1 MYSVILTE
9 LGISVFNDGQVDKAF
24 AFSNPVKEY
33 LAIKS
38 KEAKLN
44 ELINYL
50 AKIQRGVSVSD
61 ESLLAILKKFSIDC
75 HIMNLEELEKVQ
87 TTKPQIIVDSGF
99 ASNLQDTLGKLRE
112 FALGFS
118 SSKVTEVSQSPDLHI
133 IQAINSLDEIDKIA
147 NGLSSRLREWYGL
160 HFPELDNMIDSINGY
175 AQIVM
180 AGKRESLSKQVFE
193 EAGFPESKVE
203 MLSLIL
209 SKSRG
214 GDISDINLTIV
225 QSIAKQILDFHEL
238 RKKLEE
244 HVESEMVEIAPNLSA
259 ILGSAVGARILGR
272 AGSLKKMAS
281 MPASTIQVLGAE
293 KALFR
298 ALKTGSQP
306 PKHGLLFQHAMV
318 HAAPRWQRGKIARA
332 VAAKAVIAARVD
344 VYGEGLNQTLLDKL
358 NIRVDEIGKKYENPT
373 EKDIR
378 KPQQFKQDEGNF
390 GVEEKVVE
398 EKVVEEKVVEEK
410 VVEEKVVEE
419 KVVEEKVVEEKV
431 VDLMKEEEKVVE
443 EKVVDLMKEEEKVE
457 IETKD
462 PVMVIEEK
470 VEIETKDPVM
480 VIEEKVEIETKDP
493 VMVIEEKVEIETK
506 DPVMVIEE
514 KVEIET
520 KDPVM
525 VIEEKVEIETKDP
538 VMVIEEKVEIET
550 KDPVMGIEEK
560 VQTQIEREKSLEEDN
575 QSYFW
580 IKSEGE
586 QKIST
591 ENLVPGNQVYKEKLI
606 IKKGIEYRLWDP
618 FRSKLAAS
626 IMNRLENFPFK
637 NKTKVLYLGAS
648 TGTTVS
654 HISDIVGPGGLVF
667 AVEHAS
673 RVARD
678 FLDRV
683 ATHRPNIMP
692 ILQDARKPKEYFSVF
707 GKVDVVY
714 VDIAQP
720 DQTQIA
726 IDNCDMFLKKDG
738 FFFLVIKTR
747 SIDVNKST
755 KKNCPRRNR
764 KIKRKI

>member
-33 LAIKS
+33 LAVKS

-75 HIMNLEELEKVQ
+75 HIMNLEELEKIQ
-87 TTKPQIIVDSGF
+87 TSKPQIIVDSGF

-238 RKKLEE
+238 RKKLED
-244 HVESEMVEIAPNLSA
+244 HVESEMHEIAPNVSA

-306 PKHGLLFQHAMV
+306 PKHGLLFQHTMV

-332 VAAKAVIAARVD
+332 VAAKAVIGARVD

-378 KPQQFKQDEGNF
+378 KPQQFKRDEGSF
-390 GVEEKVVE
+390 GGRREGGRREGGRRE
-398 EKVVEEKVVEEK
+398 GGRREGGRREGGRREGGRREGGRREGGRF
-410 VVEEKVVEE
+410 
-419 KVVEEKVVEEKV
+419 
-431 VDLMKEEEKVVE
+431 D
-443 EKVVDLMKEEEKVE
+443 
-457 IETKD
+457 
-462 PVMVIEEK
+462 
-470 VEIETKDPVM
+470 
-480 VIEEKVEIETKDP
+480 
-493 VMVIEEKVEIETK
+493 
-506 DPVMVIEE
+506 
-514 KVEIET
+514 
-520 KDPVM
+520 
-525 VIEEKVEIETKDP
+525 
-538 VMVIEEKVEIET
+538 
-550 KDPVMGIEEK
+550 
-560 VQTQIEREKSLEEDN
+560 ERRREGGDRNERS
-575 QSYFW
+575 SYGNRR
-580 IKSEGE
+580 EGGDRNE
-586 QKIST
+586 RSSY
-591 ENLVPGNQVYKEKLI
+591 GNRRE
-606 IKKGIEYRLWDP
+606 GGDRFDERRREGGDRNE
-618 FRSKLAAS
+618 RSS
-626 IMNRLENFPFK
+626 YGNRREGGDRNERSSYG
-637 NKTKVLYLGAS
+637 NRREGGDRNERSSYGNRREGGDRNERS
-648 TGTTVS
+648 SYGNRREGGDRNERS
-654 HISDIVGPGGLVF
+654 SYGNRREGGDRNERSSYGNRREGGDRNERSSYGNRREGSD
-667 AVEHAS
+667 S
-673 RVARD
+673 
-678 FLDRV
+678 
-683 ATHRPNIMP
+683 
-692 ILQDARKPKEYFSVF
+692 
-707 GKVDVVY
+707 
-714 VDIAQP
+714 
-720 DQTQIA
+720 
-726 IDNCDMFLKKDG
+726 
-738 FFFLVIKTR
+738 
-747 SIDVNKST
+747 
-755 KKNCPRRNR
+755 
-764 KIKRKI
+764 KRKKFGRR

>member
-1 MYSVILTE
+1 MYSVVLTE
-9 LGISVFNDGQVDKAF
+9 LGISVFNDKQVDKAF

-75 HIMNLEELEKVQ
+75 HIMDSEELDKIQ
-87 TTKPQIIVDSGF
+87 TEKPQIIVDSGF

-118 SSKVTEVSQSPDLHI
+118 SSKVTEISQSPDLHI
-133 IQAINSLDEIDKIA
+133 IQSINSLDEIDKIA

-180 AGKRESLSKQVFE
+180 AGKRESLSKKVFE

-214 GDISDINLTIV
+214 GDISDINLVIV

-238 RKKLEE
+238 RKKLED
-244 HVESEMVEIAPNLSA
+244 HVEAEMVQIAPNLSA

-281 MPASTIQVLGAE
+281 MPASTVQVLGAE

-318 HAAPRWQRGKIARA
+318 HSAPRWQRGKIARA

-378 KPQQFKQDEGNF
+378 KPQQFRQDDGNSGSRREGGRF
-390 GVEEKVVE
+390 GERRREGGRFGE
-398 EKVVEEKVVEEK
+398 RRREGGDRNERSSFGERRREGGDRNERSSFG
-410 VVEEKVVEE
+410 ERRREGGDRNERSSFGE
-419 KVVEEKVVEEKV
+419 RRRE
-431 VDLMKEEEKVVE
+431 DS
-443 EKVVDLMKEEEKVE
+443 
-457 IETKD
+457 D
-462 PVMVIEEK
+462 P
-470 VEIETKDPVM
+470 
-480 VIEEKVEIETKDP
+480 
-493 VMVIEEKVEIETK
+493 
-506 DPVMVIEE
+506 
-514 KVEIET
+514 
-520 KDPVM
+520 
-525 VIEEKVEIETKDP
+525 
-538 VMVIEEKVEIET
+538 
-550 KDPVMGIEEK
+550 
-560 VQTQIEREKSLEEDN
+560 
-575 QSYFW
+575 
-580 IKSEGE
+580 
-586 QKIST
+586 
-591 ENLVPGNQVYKEKLI
+591 
-606 IKKGIEYRLWDP
+606 
-618 FRSKLAAS
+618 
-626 IMNRLENFPFK
+626 
-637 NKTKVLYLGAS
+637 NK
-648 TGTTVS
+648 
-654 HISDIVGPGGLVF
+654 
-667 AVEHAS
+667 
-673 RVARD
+673 
-678 FLDRV
+678 
-683 ATHRPNIMP
+683 
-692 ILQDARKPKEYFSVF
+692 
-707 GKVDVVY
+707 
-714 VDIAQP
+714 
-720 DQTQIA
+720 
-726 IDNCDMFLKKDG
+726 
-738 FFFLVIKTR
+738 
-747 SIDVNKST
+747 
-755 KKNCPRRNR
+755 
-764 KIKRKI
+764 KRKKFGRR